1 MSYSSGICLN
11 LIKEELKA
19 AFLKKKRREKGL
31 AYHMRI
37 EEADFIHFLYQL

>member
-19 AFLKKKRREKGL
+19 AFSKKRREKGL